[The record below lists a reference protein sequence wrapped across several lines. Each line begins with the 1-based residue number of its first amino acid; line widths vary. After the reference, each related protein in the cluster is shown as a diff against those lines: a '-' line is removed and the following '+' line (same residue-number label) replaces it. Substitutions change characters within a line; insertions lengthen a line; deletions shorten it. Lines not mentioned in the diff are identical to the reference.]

1 MDVLANWGAHA
12 QALAGNGAWGTEPQA
27 VVTDMAPQLSG
38 TAPSG
43 KANGSAPD
51 ASKKVL
57 HDAVTLVG
65 VCLVL
70 LWVMGAIAFK
80 TKG

>member
-1 MDVLANWGAHA
+1 MDVLANWGSQHSSS
-12 QALAGNGAWGTEPQA
+12 WGMQPQA
-27 VVTDMAPQLSG
+27 AVTDMAPQMGG

-43 KANGSAPD
+43 KANTTAPD
-51 ASKKVL
+51 TSKKVL

-70 LWVMGAIAFK
+70 LWIMGAIAFK

>member
-1 MDVLANWGAHA
+1 MDVLANWGVTA
-12 QALAGNGAWGTEPQA
+12 NGWGTEAQA
-27 VVTDMAPQLSG
+27 PITDMSPQLSG

-43 KANGSAPD
+43 KANSATSDGSR
-51 ASKKVL
+51 KVL

-65 VCLVL
+65 FCIVL
-70 LWVMGAIAFK
+70 LWIMGAIAFK